1 MSNTSVTV
9 AVLPKCD
16 FCDDQAHYDTKIP
29 MYGSWANVCE
39 RHFKMHRCS
48 LGLGK
53 GQRLVLISE
62 EEESHVKKTTAG
74 SG

>member
-16 FCDDQAHYDTKIP
+16 FCDDQAHYDAKIP

-39 RHFKMHRCS
+39 RHFKRFGCS
-48 LGLGK
+48 VGLGK
-53 GQRLVLISE
+53 GQKLVLANKE
-62 EEESHVKKTTAG
+62 EASNGDK
-74 SG
+74 SL